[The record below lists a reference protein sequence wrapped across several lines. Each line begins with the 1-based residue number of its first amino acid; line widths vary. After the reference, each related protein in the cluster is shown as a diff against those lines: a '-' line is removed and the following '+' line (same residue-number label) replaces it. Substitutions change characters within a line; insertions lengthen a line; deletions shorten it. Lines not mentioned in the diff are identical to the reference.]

1 MQVSKLLKTSEGT
14 VKFEGELTEEEH
26 EFVVNIGL
34 ATLLEE
40 GAIPFITATEENAH
54 SFVPGSDELQ

>member
-1 MQVSKLLKTSEGT
+1 VQVSKLLKTSEGT

-34 ATLLEE
+34 ATLMEQ
-40 GAIPFITATEENAH
+40 GAIPFVTTDEENAYK
-54 SFVPGSDELQ
+54 FIPGNEEMQ

>member
-1 MQVSKLLKTSEGT
+1 MQVNKLLKTSEGT

-34 ATLLEE
+34 ATLMEQ
-40 GAIPFITATEENAH
+40 GAIPFVTADEENAYK
-54 SFVPGSDELQ
+54 FIPGNEEMN